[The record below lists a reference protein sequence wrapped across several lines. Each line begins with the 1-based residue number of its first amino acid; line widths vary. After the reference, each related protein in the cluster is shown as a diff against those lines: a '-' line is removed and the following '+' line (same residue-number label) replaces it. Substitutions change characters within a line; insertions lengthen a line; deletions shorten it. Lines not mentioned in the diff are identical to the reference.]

1 MASIFKT
8 VGWDVNSL
16 VGSVGNGNI
25 QLPDLQRPFVW
36 PRSKVRDL
44 LDSMYRGYPV
54 GELMFWDVSADGES
68 HSISKGAKLG
78 ASHQI
83 VDGQQRLTS
92 LYAVVKGMKVRDEDY
107 HDKEIKIAFNPFT
120 EKFEV
125 STPAFEKSAQWIADI
140 STFFA
145 APFKASNAFQKRF
158 EATGEELTE
167 EQEEQL
173 HDVFNRLAGILDY
186 VFEVVHI
193 QDFVEKRTVA
203 DIFVRIN
210 SEGVNLKAYDYIL
223 TWLSVFW
230 PDGREQL
237 EEFARNSRISA
248 ERATEVS
255 GKKVNWTAKNHFIDV
270 ETGQLIRVM
279 VAIGQHRAKL
289 ADAYNALQAK
299 DRKTGAVDADRQE
312 RELALLQ
319 GSIQKVLNPLH
330 WDEYTMCLPQAGF
343 RSRKGIT
350 STTNIVSTYVIWLI
364 GRTEFN
370 VALHDLR
377 LLMARWFFMSQITSR
392 YSGSSETQLQK
403 DIDRFF
409 KYAERKPEDFIREI
423 NEVIANELTADF
435 WEYRM
440 PESLVTSMAAL
451 SPGYQAYLAALNI
464 LNAELFMINLQVRVW
479 MDPTLKPRKGVEGH
493 HIFPRA
499 YQRDVLGTDDIKRI
513 NQAANFA
520 PTDWDTNLIISD
532 RSPKEY
538 WPDLVAKRSE
548 GPEWL
553 SQQMYWHAL
562 PENWHLLDYD
572 DFLQRRRKLI
582 AKVTRDGFEK
592 LSSGTAVP
600 IVDNE
605 KAAEQDGTI
614 TFTLNALI
622 ERGIVKVGD
631 TFVPTEESL
640 RTEAEV
646 TEDGTIIVDGN
657 REFDT
662 LDDATR
668 ALGITNMASLD
679 FWSLTTDDG
688 PRPLSELLGEG

>member
-8 VGWDVNSL
+8 VGWQVDSL
-16 VGSVGNGNI
+16 VSSVGNGNI

-54 GELMFWDVSADGES
+54 GELMFWDVPGDGEARA
-68 HSISKGAKLG
+68 IAAGAKLN
-78 ASHQI
+78 AAHQI

-92 LYAVVKGMKVRDEDY
+92 LYAVIKGMKVRDENY
-107 HDKEIKIAFNPFT
+107 QDKEITIAFNPFT

-125 STPAFEKSAQWIADI
+125 STPFFERNPEWIGDI
-140 STFFA
+140 SVFFA
-145 APFKASNAFQKRF
+145 STFHASNLFKKRYV
-158 EATGEELTE
+158 ESGGVLSDSE
-167 EQEEQL
+167 EEQL
-173 HDVFNRLAGILDY
+173 HDTLTRLAGILNY
-186 VFEVVHI
+186 TIEVVHI
-193 QDFVEKRTVA
+193 QEAVDKRTVA

-230 PDGREQL
+230 PEGREQL
-237 EEFARNSRISA
+237 EDFARNSRISA
-248 ERATEVS
+248 ERATEVA
-255 GKKVNWTAKNHFIDV
+255 GKKVSWTAKNHFINV
-270 ETGQLIRVM
+270 ETGQLIRVL

-289 ADAYNALQAK
+289 SDAYNALQAK
-299 DRKTGAVDADRQE
+299 DRKTGAVDPERQE
-312 RELALLQ
+312 RELDLLK
-319 GSIQKVLNPLH
+319 GSIEKALKPLH

-350 STTNIVSTYVIWLI
+350 SNTSIVSTYVIWLI

-370 VALHDLR
+370 VPLHDLR
-377 LLMARWFFMSQITSR
+377 LLMARWFFMAQITSR
-392 YSGSSETQLQK
+392 YSTSSETQLQK

-409 KYAERKPEDFIREI
+409 KYADRNPKDFVREI
-423 NEVIANELTADF
+423 NDVISNELTADF

-440 PESLVTSMAAL
+440 PENLVTSMAAL

-464 LNAELFMINLQVRVW
+464 LNAELFMIDLDVRVW

-499 YQRDVLGTDDIKRI
+499 FQRDVLGIDDIKRI

-538 WPDLVAKRSE
+538 WPDLVARRSK
-548 GPEWL
+548 GAEWL
-553 SQQMYWHAL
+553 AQQMYWHAL

-592 LSSGTAVP
+592 LSSGQAIP
-600 IVDNE
+600 IIDNE
-605 KAAEQDGTI
+605 KLPEQDTSPV
-614 TFTLNALI
+614 FTLSALL
-622 ERGIVKVGD
+622 ERGIVIVGD
-631 TFVPTEESL
+631 TLIPTEESL
-640 RTEAEV
+640 HAEVQV
-646 TEDGTIIVDGN
+646 TEDGTIILDGT

-668 ALGITNMASLD
+668 ALGITSMASLD

-688 PRPLSELLGEG
+688 PRPLADLVGGN